1 VGVDLLVRGRRGG
14 HPAGRRAHRR
24 RTQPRPRS
32 PRRAG
37 RAGDQD
43 AMTGSPGPAGDPGP
57 AYRCPGLAVEVF
69 RGHGMGRDRVEPD
82 WPPLT
87 DEEVSAVLARYGRP
101 GGAAVRWRSPRPMS
115 AAALAGYDGAE
126 VFVKRHH
133 ALVRTGAQLSAEH
146 ALADHLRALGVAV
159 PAVLR
164 LPGGGTT
171 VASGDYVY
179 EVHAVAAGIDLYRDV
194 LSWEPFTS
202 AQHARAAGAALARFH
217 RASASFGMPERAPA
231 VLTNSCAVI
240 TAPDPLAELG
250 RLAARRPGLASYLDA
265 RPWRD
270 DFTRY
275 HLPAIGQLAPS
286 LPDLGRLWGHGDWH
300 PSNLTWDSASPD
312 AGVAAVIDLGLA
324 NRTFAAHDLAVA
336 IERSAVSWLDL
347 AEKGWAPPRHP
358 RRGRPP
364 RWLPGRALAQ
374 PGRACRAAAAA
385 PRRAHR
391 VRAVRGRILRQRG
404 ALIHQ
409 RRPRLPHLPRRA
421 HPLVR
426 HAG

>member
-1 VGVDLLVRGRRGG
+1 
-14 HPAGRRAHRR
+14 
-24 RTQPRPRS
+24 
-32 PRRAG
+32 
-37 RAGDQD
+37 
-43 AMTGSPGPAGDPGP
+43 
-57 AYRCPGLAVEVF
+57 
-69 RGHGMGRDRVEPD
+69 
-82 WPPLT
+82 
-87 DEEVSAVLARYGRP
+87 
-101 GGAAVRWRSPRPMS
+101 MS

-159 PAVLR
+159 PPVLR

-286 LPDLGRLWGHGDWH
+286 LPGLGRLWGHGDWH

-347 AEKGWAPPRHP
+347 AEKGWAHPDIPAVDALLDGYQAVRSLSRAELAALPPLLPVVHIEYALSEVEYFASVVRSPTNADLAYHTYLV
-358 RRGRPP
+358 GHT
-364 RWLPGRALAQ
+364 RWFGTPDGRALLSHLRE
-374 PGRACRAAAAA
+374 RAD
-385 PRRAHR
+385 RRP
-391 VRAVRGRILRQRG
+391 AVR
-404 ALIHQ
+404 
-409 RRPRLPHLPRRA
+409 
-421 HPLVR
+421 
-426 HAG
+426 